1 MKTSFNHIERDNSDI
16 THNHKNTHSSC
27 NCTQEIIT
35 SLNHHINKHPEC
47 TIYQNSLMSSL
58 IAGVYDSDVT
68 IADLLKHGDFG
79 LGTFNHLDGE
89 LVAFDSN
96 VFQLRSDGSARE
108 ARPDQGSPFAV
119 MTFFKPDITH
129 QFSDPV
135 SQQQVHNIIN
145 QYVPSDNLFCA
156 IKIEGEFEL
165 VKTRTVPR
173 QEPPYVPMLEA
184 IENQPIFTFHD
195 EMGIIAGFRS
205 PQFTQGL
212 NVAGFHEHYI
222 NHQREGGGHV
232 LDYQLK
238 KGTLQI
244 GVISRFTID
253 LPHQSTF
260 LEANLMPDDL
270 HQAIEQAEN

>member
-1 MKTSFNHIERDNSDI
+1 MNNKIKHGLPNNENKNNHY
-16 THNHKNTHSSC
+16 C
-27 NCTQEIIT
+27 NCNQEIID
-35 SLNHHINKHPEC
+35 SLNNYLNKHPEC
-47 TIYQNSLMSSL
+47 TIYQHSLMSSL
-58 IAGVYDSDVT
+58 IAGVYESDVT

-89 LVAFDSN
+89 LVVFDSN

-108 ARPDQGSPFAV
+108 ANHSQQSPFAV
-119 MTFFKPDITH
+119 MTFFTPDIEH
-129 QFSDPV
+129 HFSESV
-135 SQQQVHNIIN
+135 TEQEVHDTIN
-145 QYVPSDNLFCA
+145 RYIPSDNLFCA

-173 QEPPYVPMLEA
+173 QEPPYLPMLEA
-184 IENQPIFTFHD
+184 IANQPVFTFHN
-195 EMGIIAGFRS
+195 EVGLIVGFRS
-205 PQFTQGL
+205 PQFTQGI

-222 NHQREGGGHV
+222 NQQRKGGGHI
-232 LDYQLK
+232 LDYKLK

-244 GVISRFTID
+244 GVISRLTID

-270 HQAIEQAEN
+270 HQAIKQAEN

>member
-1 MKTSFNHIERDNSDI
+1 MNSSLKYNVRDNSDI
-16 THNHKNTHSSC
+16 KQNKESGC
-27 NCTQEIIT
+27 QCGQEIINN
-35 SLNHHINKHPEC
+35 LNNYINNHPEC

-58 IAGVYDSDVT
+58 IAGVYDSEVT

-79 LGTFNHLDGE
+79 LGTFNQLDGE

-96 VFQLRSDGSARE
+96 VFQLRSDGSARK
-108 ARPDQGSPFAV
+108 ALNSQKSPFAV
-119 MTFFKPDITH
+119 MTFFNCDIEH
-129 QFSDPV
+129 HFSYGA
-135 SQQQVHNIIN
+135 SQKEIHNIIN

-173 QEPPYVPMLEA
+173 QEPPYRPMLEA
-184 IENQPIFTFHD
+184 IENQPIFTFHN
-195 EMGIIAGFRS
+195 ETGIIAGFRS
-205 PQFTQGL
+205 PQFTQGI

-222 NHQREGGGHV
+222 NQQRQGGGHV
-232 LDYQLK
+232 LDYYLK

-244 GVISRFTID
+244 GIISRLTID
-253 LPHQSTF
+253 LPSQSAF
-260 LEANLMPDDL
+260 LQANLMPDNL